1 MVYFIIYY
9 VVFNIA
15 NHLNIIMRY
24 ILRFINIVNVA
35 CELSSLICKGS
46 VKMWCGSNA
55 KKYTRNNIIANGHQ
69 YRSSRPEMFCEK
81 VFLKTSQNP
90 QENACA
96 RAFLNTVAGLRPATL
111 ETLAQVFFCEFC
123 ENSKNTFSH
132 TTRPLAASAS
142 ISIII
147 SCRVFYCLVIIWN
160 IFTRSILIEAT
171 RNVV

>member
-1 MVYFIIYY
+1 MFYLQTMVYFIIYY

-111 ETLAQVFFCEFC
+111 LKERLWHRC
-123 ENSKNTFSH
+123 FS
-132 TTRPLAASAS
+132 
-142 ISIII
+142 
-147 SCRVFYCLVIIWN
+147 VNFVK
-160 IFTRSILIEAT
+160 ILRT
-171 RNVV
+171 PFLTQHVRWLLLPVYQ